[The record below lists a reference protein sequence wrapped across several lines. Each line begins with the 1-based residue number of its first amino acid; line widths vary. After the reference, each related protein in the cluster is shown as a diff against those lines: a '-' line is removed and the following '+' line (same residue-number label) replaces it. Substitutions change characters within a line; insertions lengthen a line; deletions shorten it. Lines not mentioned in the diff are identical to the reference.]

1 MRRIVLPAI
10 FVAAL
15 AGAALADSSTPPPDP
30 SAPAAPPVAALPT
43 PPDVD
48 DGVSD
53 NTIVCK
59 WTSVIGSRM
68 RDRLCL
74 PKRRWKQMHQDGQ
87 DFMRNMGE
95 RSSGG
100 QDHGI

>member
-1 MRRIVLPAI
+1 MRRIVLPVV
-10 FVAAL
+10 FVVAL
-15 AGAALADSSTPPPDP
+15 TGAALADGAAPPPDP
-30 SAPAAPPVAALPT
+30 SAAPPVAALPT
-43 PPDVD
+43 PPNVD
-48 DGVSD
+48 ANVSN